1 MLQHSVGGRP
11 RLASFALAVMVAGS
25 GSLEA
30 QTAVEAQKIPITTSS
45 AEARQDY
52 LKGRTLAENL
62 RAHEAREFFLRAA
75 AKDPGFAL
83 APYNLALSAPTAKE
97 FFEQLDRAVALA
109 DKASE
114 GERLLILGQKAG
126 ANADTRKQQ
135 EYYEQLIAKY
145 PRDERAHFQLGNVHF
160 GQQSYEKAI
169 AEYQTAVEI
178 APDFAPAYN
187 ILGYATRQ
195 AGRFEQAEQAFKKYI
210 ELIPKDPNPY
220 DSYAEL
226 LMKMGRYD
234 ESIAM
239 YRKALTFDPHFAAS
253 FVGIAS
259 NLMFQG
265 KHDASRAEAQ
275 KLYQAARND
284 GERRGAMFSAT
295 VAYADEGKFDLAL
308 KELDKQYALGEGI
321 KDAAAMSGDL
331 VFMGNV
337 LLESGKPDEAVKRF
351 DRAVR
356 VVQASNL
363 SQEVKDN
370 SKLLHHY
377 NAVRAA
383 LRKNDLAGAK
393 KDSDAF
399 TKGTTALNNAF
410 QVKLAH
416 ELAGMIALQER
427 NFDQA
432 LVHLGQASQQ
442 DPYNLYRMGLAHEGK
457 GDDAKARQMFDNAAN
472 HNTLPTLNYAFI
484 RDKAR
489 KMKV

>member
-1 MLQHSVGGRP
+1 
-11 RLASFALAVMVAGS
+11 
-25 GSLEA
+25 
-30 QTAVEAQKIPITTSS
+30 
-45 AEARQDY
+45 
-52 LKGRTLAENL
+52 
-62 RAHEAREFFLRAA
+62 
-75 AKDPGFAL
+75 
-83 APYNLALSAPTAKE
+83 TAKE

-126 ANADTRKQQ
+126 ANADTKKQR
-135 EYYEQLIAKY
+135 EYYQRLTAKY
-145 PRDERAHFQLGNVHF
+145 PRDERAHFQLGNAYF
-160 GQQSYEKAI
+160 GQQDYEKAI
-169 AEYQTAVEI
+169 AEYQTSVEI

-187 ILGYATRQ
+187 ILGYANRQ
-195 AGRFEQAEQAFKKYI
+195 AGRFDEAEKAFKRYI
-210 ELIPKDPNPY
+210 ELIPEDPNPY

-275 KLYQAARND
+275 KLYAAARND

-308 KELDKQYALGEGI
+308 KELDKQYALGERI
-321 KDAAAMSGDL
+321 NDAAAMSGDA

-337 LLESGKPDEAVKRF
+337 LLESGKPGEALKRF
-351 DRAVR
+351 DQAVR

-370 SKLLHHY
+370 TKLLHHY
-377 NAVRAA
+377 NAARVA
-383 LRKNDLAGAK
+383 LRKNDLAAAK

-399 TKGTTALNNAF
+399 TKGTTALNNSF
-410 QVKLAH
+410 QIKLAH
-416 ELAGMIALQER
+416 ELAGMIALQEK

-432 LVHLGQASQQ
+432 LAHLAQANQQ
-442 DPYNLYRMGLAHEGK
+442 DPYNLYRMGVAYEGK
-457 GDDAKARQMFDNAAN
+457 GDGSKAKEMFHNAAN
-472 HNTLPTLNYAFI
+472 HNTLPTLNHAFT
-484 RDKAR
+484 REKVR